1 MHDSSYELNLSC
13 TNPQLASRNSH
24 KSKLMF
30 LQNLEQYEIILAS
43 KSPRRQQ
50 LLNDLGLKF
59 TVRSM
64 DIPEEFPDDLGMT
77 EIPVFLAELKAEA
90 FRPELRKNQLVITA
104 DTIVWLDG
112 EVLGKPADY
121 EDGYRMLKGLSGKK
135 HEVITGVCLLSAE
148 KKVSFFALTD
158 VWFKPLSDEEIHYYL
173 ENFRP
178 YDKAGAY
185 GIQEWI
191 GYVAI
196 NRIEGSFFN
205 VMGLPVQSLYEH
217 LKSF

>member
-1 MHDSSYELNLSC
+1 
-13 TNPQLASRNSH
+13 
-24 KSKLMF
+24 MF
-30 LQNLEQYEIILAS
+30 LKNLEQYEIILAS
-43 KSPRRQQ
+43 KSPRRRQ

-59 TVRSM
+59 SVGSM
-64 DIPEEFPDDLGMT
+64 DVPEEFPEGLGMT
-77 EIPVFLAELKAEA
+77 EIPVYLAELKAEA
-90 FRPELRKNQLVITA
+90 FRPELRENQLVITA

-112 EVLGKPADY
+112 KVLGKPSDY
-121 EDGYRMLKGLSGKK
+121 DDGYRMLKGLSGKK
-135 HEVITGVCLLSAE
+135 HEVITGVCLLSS
-148 KKVSFFALTD
+148 KKKISFFALTD
-158 VWFKPLSDEEIHYYL
+158 VWFKSLTEEEIHYYL

-217 LKSF
+217 LKGF

>member
-1 MHDSSYELNLSC
+1 
-13 TNPQLASRNSH
+13 
-24 KSKLMF
+24 MF

-50 LLNDLGLKF
+50 LLSDLGLKF
-59 TVRSM
+59 TVQSM
-64 DIPEEFPDDLGMT
+64 DVPEEFSAGLGMT
-77 EIPVFLAELKAEA
+77 EISVFLAELKAEA
-90 FRPELRKNQLVITA
+90 FRPQLRSNQLVITA

-112 EVLGKPADY
+112 EVLGKPTDY
-121 EDGYRMLKGLSGKK
+121 EDGFRMLKGLSGKK

-148 KKVSFFALTD
+148 KKVSFYALTD
-158 VWFKPLSDEEIHYYL
+158 VWFKSLTDEEIHYYL
-173 ENFRP
+173 ENYRP

-196 NRIEGSFFN
+196 NRIEGSFYN
-205 VMGLPVQSLYEH
+205 VMGLPIQSLYEH